1 MKIGFLF
8 EMVKIVLTPD
18 WFLGKDV
25 LIEFFSFIVLFI
37 FSILAIRSY
46 KLNKNRNFLYLGW
59 GFGLIALAQLAA
71 VITKLVLYYD
81 IGPSATI
88 GNALITSNL
97 LNSVDI
103 FYYAGFFF
111 QRFLTL
117 CGLYIIYRLPRV
129 KKSVGDYVLV
139 LYFIL
144 ISSVLSTEFYYL
156 FHLTALFL
164 LVLIVNNY
172 YGIYKKNKFVN
183 TKILIVAFAMLA
195 LSQLIFVLSKV
206 DALFVLASIIELVSF
221 VGLLFLVIKILKYGK
236 KKKSDGYHIRHV
248 GNNTR

>member
-1 MKIGFLF
+1 
-8 EMVKIVLTPD
+8 MVKIVLTPD

-59 GFGLIALAQLAA
+59 GFGLIGLAQLAA

-81 IGPSATI
+81 IGPSQAI
-88 GNALITSNL
+88 GNAIITSQIL
-97 LNSVDI
+97 SSVDI

-117 CGLYIIYRLPRV
+117 CGLYVIYRLPRK
-129 KKSVGDYVLV
+129 KKSIGDYFLV

-144 ISSVLSTEFYYL
+144 LSSILSTGFYSL
-156 FHLTALFL
+156 FHITSL
-164 LVLIVNNY
+164 LLLLLITNNY
-172 YGIYKKNKFVN
+172 YQIYKKNKFVN
-183 TKILIVAFAMLA
+183 TKILIVAFSMLA
-195 LSQLIFVLSKV
+195 LSQLIFILSTI
-206 DALFVLASIIELVSF
+206 DALFVLASIIELISYI
-221 VGLLFLVIKILKYGK
+221 GLLFLVIKILKHGTK
-236 KKKSDGYHIRHV
+236 KGPHGYNIRYA
-248 GNNTR
+248 GDNTREKRKH

>member
-1 MKIGFLF
+1 MEIGSFLK
-8 EMVKIVLTPD
+8 MVKIVLNPD
-18 WFLGKDV
+18 WVLGKDV

-81 IGPSATI
+81 IGPTQAI
-88 GNALITSNL
+88 GDLIITSQL
-97 LNSVDI
+97 LSSVDI

-139 LYFIL
+139 VYFIL
-144 ISSVLSTEFYYL
+144 LSAILSTSFYYL
-156 FHLTALFL
+156 FHLTSLFL

-172 YGIYKKNKFVN
+172 YQVYKKNKFVN

-195 LSQLIFVLSKV
+195 LSQLIFVLSQI
-206 DALFVLASIIELVSF
+206 DALFVLASAIELISYL
-221 VGLLFLVIKILKYGK
+221 GLLFLVIKILKHGK
-236 KKKSDGYHIRHV
+236 KKKPNGYNI
-248 GNNTR
+248 

>member
-1 MKIGFLF
+1 
-8 EMVKIVLTPD
+8 MVKIVLTPD

-25 LIEFFSFIVLFI
+25 FIEFFSFIVLII

-81 IGPSATI
+81 IGPSQAI
-88 GNALITSNL
+88 GDLILTSQIVS
-97 LNSVDI
+97 SVDI

-117 CGLYIIYRLPRV
+117 CGLYIIYRLPRA

-139 LYFIL
+139 GYFIL
-144 ISSVLSTEFYYL
+144 LSAILSTSFSYL
-156 FHLTALFL
+156 
-164 LVLIVNNY
+164 
-172 YGIYKKNKFVN
+172 
-183 TKILIVAFAMLA
+183 
-195 LSQLIFVLSKV
+195 
-206 DALFVLASIIELVSF
+206 
-221 VGLLFLVIKILKYGK
+221 
-236 KKKSDGYHIRHV
+236 
-248 GNNTR
+248 

>member
-1 MKIGFLF
+1 
-8 EMVKIVLTPD
+8 MVKIVLTPD

-25 LIEFFSFIVLFI
+25 FIEFFSFIVLII

-46 KLNKNRNFLYLGW
+46 KMNKNRNFLYLGW

-81 IGPSATI
+81 IGPTQAI
-88 GNALITSNL
+88 GNAIITSQIVS
-97 LNSVDI
+97 SVDI

-139 LYFIL
+139 VYFIL
-144 ISSVLSTEFYYL
+144 LSAILSTSFYYL
-156 FHLTALFL
+156 FHLTSLFL

-172 YGIYKKNKFVN
+172 YQVYKKNKFVN

-195 LSQLIFVLSKV
+195 LSQLIFVLSQI
-206 DALFVLASIIELVSF
+206 DALFVLASAIELISYL
-221 VGLLFLVIKILKYGK
+221 GLLFLVIKILKHGK
-236 KKKSDGYHIRHV
+236 KKKPNGYNIRYA
-248 GNNTR
+248 GNNTREKLKH